1 MGVDIGPKIGLQG
14 ESEFRKQ
21 ISQVNTQIKTLGAEM
36 KMTEA
41 AFEGQE
47 KSTEALTTKSRILR
61 DEIEKQTAK
70 IDLLSKGLQE
80 SATKYGE
87 NDEKTQ
93 KWQQAVYNAQAELS
107 KMERE
112 LQSTT
117 TELNKEAEGADKAGK
132 ETKESGDEAKSA
144 EGNWKA
150 LGDTVAAV
158 GAAMAAAAAAA
169 AAAIAEAGKALVG
182 FTVDAAGYADDVL
195 SMSTVTGMSTE
206 KLQELQYAADLVDV
220 SVDTITGSMKKN
232 LSSMTKAQGGS
243 KDMTAAYQ
251 KLGVAVTDSDG
262 KLRNSETVYWELIN
276 ALGQVD
282 DQTER
287 DSLAMQVLGKSATDL
302 NPLIEAGADKMGE
315 LADEAHAA
323 GYVMSEDTL
332 EAFGNFDDQLQR
344 LDKGTTAA
352 KNALGTILLPMLS
365 DLAGEGVDLLGEF
378 TNGILDANGDISKMD
393 DVISKVLPK
402 LLDKVMQYVPQVLNV
417 IVSILG
423 AVGKSILDNLDLI
436 ISSIVTLMSEVL
448 AGILD
453 ALPDIISATVTLV
466 TTMAEAVIDNLPT
479 IIEAAI
485 EVIVAIV
492 EGLAEAMPKLIPA
505 MVDAVMLITE
515 TMLNHLDLIINAAMQ
530 LIIALA
536 EGLIAA
542 LPRLIARAP
551 EIIASLV
558 TAVIKAAPQLL
569 LAAGELI
576 LTLATGIVNA
586 LGTLIQ
592 KGRDIVDSVK
602 QGFHEKVEAAKTW
615 GSDLISNFIS
625 GITEKWQALKNS
637 VASIAQTVRDFIG
650 FSEPKDGPL
659 SNFHTYAPDMI
670 DLFIKG
676 LRDGEGRLQKQLEQT
691 LDPAGMTAGVADVT
705 VGGVG
710 GMAVT
715 IPLNIDGQTL
725 TRVIAQIQWA
735 QGTASVRNYG
745 ASLG

>member
-1 MGVDIGPKIGLQG
+1 MAVDIGPKIGLQG

-41 AFEGQE
+41 AFAGQE
-47 KSTEALTTKSRILR
+47 KSTEALTSKSRILR

-93 KWQQAVYNAQAELS
+93 KWQQAVYNAQTELS

-169 AAAIAEAGKALVG
+169 AAAIVEAGKALAS

-195 SMSTVTGMSTE
+195 TMSTVTGMSTE

-251 KLGVAVTDSDG
+251 QLGVAVTDSDG

-282 DQTER
+282 DETER
-287 DSLAMQVLGKSATDL
+287 DALAMQVLGKSATDL

-402 LLDKVMQYVPQVLNV
+402 LLDKVMQYVPQVLDV
-417 IVSILG
+417 IVSILS
-423 AVGKSILDNLDLI
+423 AVGQSILDNLDLI

-453 ALPDIISATVTLV
+453 ALPDIISATVTLI
-466 TTMAEAVIDNLPT
+466 TTMAETVIANLPT

>member
-195 SMSTVTGMSTE
+195 TMSTVTGMSTE

-282 DQTER
+282 DETER
-287 DSLAMQVLGKSATDL
+287 DALAMQVLGKSATDL

-466 TTMAEAVIDNLPT
+466 TTMAETVIDNLPT